1 MSRPIVVCDKLSKSY
16 RLGFTK
22 KKTGIHRGAS
32 YTLRDALANSFS
44 NTLEYLKGTRRA
56 DTKKDELFWALRD
69 VSFELRQG
77 EVVGIIGRNGAGKS
91 TLLKILSRIVEPTT
105 GTARLR
111 GRVSSL
117 LEVGTGFHPELTGR
131 ENIYLNG
138 AILGMKRAEI
148 SRKFDQIVA
157 FSEIE
162 QFLDTPVKRYSS
174 GMYVRLAFAVA
185 AHLEPE
191 ILIIDEVLAVGDY
204 AFQKK
209 CLGKMHDVAASDGR
223 TILFVSHNMSAL
235 TQLCEHGILLED
247 GQVKSTGFVKDVVQT
262 YLKSRL
268 NQNTAQAHFPSDP
281 SKPCQ
286 YVSAEI
292 LRSDGE
298 LGSDFISDEPVIIR
312 LQFEIK
318 EPIPSVFLALSLQN
332 LDGTQVIFSDVRDLD
347 PSITDRLSVGIHTFE
362 ISIPPRLLAP
372 NTYLLTVTSV
382 IRFAGVVDQRDA
394 CCEFVLRDL
403 ALVQTSIID
412 RSCVLGTFLSWNHQ
426 RVSPSS
432 RNGPTGPQSLLAS
445 HP

>member
-1 MSRPIVVCDKLSKSY
+1 MSRPIIICDKISKTY
-16 RLGFTK
+16 RLGAK
-22 KKTGIHRGAS
+22 KKKGIHGGVS
-32 YTLRDALANSFS
+32 YTLRDALTNSFHA
-44 NTLEYLKGTRRA
+44 TLQYLNGARSGDSQKE
-56 DTKKDELFWALRD
+56 ELFWALRD
-69 VSFELRQG
+69 VSFEIKPG
-77 EVVGIIGRNGAGKS
+77 EVVGIVGRNGAGKS
-91 TLLKILSRIVEPTT
+91 TLLKILSRIVDPTE

-138 AILGMKRAEI
+138 SILGMKRAEI
-148 SRKFDQIVA
+148 NRKFDQIVA

-191 ILIIDEVLAVGDY
+191 ILIVDEVLAVGDY

-209 CLGKMHDVAASDGR
+209 CLGKMHDVSTSDGR

-247 GQVKSTGFVKDVVQT
+247 GQVKTTGPVKDVIRT
-262 YLKSRL
+262 YLKSKL
-268 NQNTAQAHFPSDP
+268 NQNTAQAYFDSDP
-281 SKPCQ
+281 NKPCQ
-286 YVSAEI
+286 YTSAEI
-292 LRSDGE
+292 IRTDGE
-298 LGSDFISDEPVIIR
+298 LGSDFGCDEAVTIR
-312 LQFEIK
+312 LRFEMK
-318 EPIPSVFLALSLQN
+318 EAVPSVFLAISIHN

-347 PSITDRLSVGIHTFE
+347 PAVTDRLSVGLHTFE

-372 NTYLLTVTSV
+372 ATYLLTVTSV
-382 IRFAGVVDQRDA
+382 IRFVGVVDQHDA

-403 ALVQTSIID
+403 SSARMSVLD
-412 RSCVLGTFLSWNHQ
+412 RSCVLGILLPWNHH
-426 RVSPSS
+426 RLGLAN
-432 RNGPTGPQSLLAS
+432 RNASTELRTSLAGQV
-445 HP
+445 

>member
-1 MSRPIVVCDKLSKSY
+1 M
-16 RLGFTK
+16 
-22 KKTGIHRGAS
+22 
-32 YTLRDALANSFS
+32 LA
-44 NTLEYLKGTRRA
+44 GRRA
-56 DTKKDELFWALRD
+56 IHSAALSAIRFIPSSNPSRRPDRRDDQAEALFWALQD
-69 VSFELRQG
+69 VSFEIQPG

-91 TLLKILSRIVEPTT
+91 TLLKILSRIVDPTK
-105 GTARLR
+105 GTIRMR

-117 LEVGTGFHPELTGR
+117 LEVGTGFHPELSGR

-148 SRKFDQIVA
+148 NRKFDQIVA

-162 QFLDTPVKRYSS
+162 RFLDTPVKRYSS

-191 ILIIDEVLAVGDY
+191 ILIVDEVLAVGDY

-209 CLGKMHDVAASDGR
+209 CLGKMRDVSTTDGR

-247 GQVKSTGFVKDVVQT
+247 GKVTTTGLVKDVIKN
-262 YLKSRL
+262 YLKSKL
-268 NQNTAQAHFPSDP
+268 KQNTAQAHFPADP
-281 SKPCQ
+281 SKSCQ

-292 LRSDGE
+292 FHSDGE
-298 LGSDFISDEPVIIR
+298 PGSDFTCDEPVTIR
-312 LQFEIK
+312 LKFEIK
-318 EPIPSVFLALSLQN
+318 EPTPSIFLAFYLQN

-347 PSITDRLSVGIHTFE
+347 PAVTDRLGMGLHTFE
-362 ISIPPRLLAP
+362 ISIPARLLAP

-382 IRFAGVVDQRDA
+382 LRFTGVADQRDA

-403 ALVQTSIID
+403 LSAQTSVLD
-412 RSCVLGTFLSWNHQ
+412 RSCVLGVLLPWTHHEFH
-426 RVSPSS
+426 SS
-432 RNGPTGPQSLLAS
+432 NGTVPGAGRRWR
-445 HP
+445 